1 MSLTPPGRNP
11 QEPEGQ
17 QHADVQQHHG
27 DEGQPAQDVVVGEED
42 EGLGEAEAGR
52 QAVLQGEVLLAHR
65 RATGRVLRTERKPP
79 LSPPWVSVLS
89 GCGGGVTDLHFDLD
103 GVQPGEVEG
112 RIPRQDVQ
120 RSSGEAPL
128 AKEFAVDADVH
139 GGDRG
144 L

>member
-27 DEGQPAQDVVVGEED
+27 DECQSAQDVVVGEED

-65 RATGRVLRTERKPP
+65 RATRRVLRTERN
-79 LSPPWVSVLS
+79 LN
-89 GCGGGVTDLHFDLD
+89 
-103 GVQPGEVEG
+103 
-112 RIPRQDVQ
+112 I
-120 RSSGEAPL
+120 
-128 AKEFAVDADVH
+128 
-139 GGDRG
+139 
-144 L
+144 